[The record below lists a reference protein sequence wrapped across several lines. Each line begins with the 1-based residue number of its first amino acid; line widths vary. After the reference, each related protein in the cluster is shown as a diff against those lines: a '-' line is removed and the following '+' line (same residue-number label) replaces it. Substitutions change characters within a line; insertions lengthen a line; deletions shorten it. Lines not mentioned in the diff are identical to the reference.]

1 MQNADSFTFDTYVAM
16 SSRSA
21 TDHAD
26 GPRIAS
32 WVNFFARV
40 PYKPGR

>member
-1 MQNADSFTFDTYVAM
+1 MQNADSMTVDTKAAI

-21 TDHAD
+21 TDQAE

-32 WVNFFARV
+32 WLNVFARA
-40 PYKPGR
+40 P

>member
-1 MQNADSFTFDTYVAM
+1 MQNALSFTFDTKAAI

-21 TDHAD
+21 TDQAE

-32 WVNFFARV
+32 WMNVFARS
-40 PYKPGR
+40 P

>member
-1 MQNADSFTFDTYVAM
+1 VCALTQNALSFTFDTKAAI

-21 TDHAD
+21 TDQAD

-32 WVNFFARV
+32 WVNVFARS
-40 PYKPGR
+40 P